1 MTLKNPPYVKFSDKL
16 NDSLNDISRMIEEHK
31 EMIDTIQE
39 IALEL
44 TTSIGNLHS
53 VTIKYATKANQILD
67 LLLPII
73 KGLPIIPKKITNL
86 LIELEE
92 WTQKIIDN
100 QKSTSKTI
108 QDVTSGLHSGDV
120 SKLKGHSDDLK
131 VITKN
136 FTTLLN
142 KAK

>member
-1 MTLKNPPYVKFSDKL
+1 MTFKNPPYVKFSDKL
-16 NDSLNDISRMIEEHK
+16 NDSLNDISRMVEEHK

-44 TTSIGNLHS
+44 TTSIGKLHT
-53 VTIKYATKANQILD
+53 VMIKYAAKANQILD

-100 QKSTSKTI
+100 EKTTTKTI
-108 QDVTSGLHSGDV
+108 RDVTTGLHSGDV
-120 SKLKGHSDDLK
+120 SKLKGHSDELK
-131 VITKN
+131 AITKN
-136 FTTLLN
+136 FTTIIS